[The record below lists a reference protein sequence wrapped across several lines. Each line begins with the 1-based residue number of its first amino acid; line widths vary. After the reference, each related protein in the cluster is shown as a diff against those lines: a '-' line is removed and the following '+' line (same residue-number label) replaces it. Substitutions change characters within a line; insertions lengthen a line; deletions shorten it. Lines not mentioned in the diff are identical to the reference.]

1 MVKLILV
8 SIVIMTFV
16 VPMRAARASSPVR
29 GLRRAATQMALFIV
43 LYVFAIL
50 VVLPRLA

>member
-8 SIVIMTFV
+8 SIVIMTFA

-29 GLRRAATQMALFIV
+29 GMRKAVTQMALFIV
-43 LYVFAIL
+43 LYVFTI
-50 VVLPRLA
+50 VFVLPRLA